1 MRGDQPTMIA
11 SRCQEKLFTPHAR
24 GSIQVNDRFIESTS
38 IYPAGAGINLH
49 KWLLGL
55 KKIHLPRMRGD
66 HPMQILGDGFVLKFT
81 PQARGS
87 TQFDMPPA
95 RRASIYP
102 ACAGI
107 NPHLGQIVL
116 ICLHL
121 PRVCGD
127 QPGYTF
133 VLDYWCEFPPR
144 ARGSTLVIALS
155 ADVVYIY
162 PACAGISLGKAQLLS
177 RYFNLPRMRGDQPRV
192 TVMVASFSAF
202 TPRARG
208 STQGDGDGGVL
219 FCIYPACAGINHDA
233 LTAETAGMS
242 KVAQKFHW

>member
-1 MRGDQPTMIA
+1 
-11 SRCQEKLFTPHAR
+11 
-24 GSIQVNDRFIESTS
+24 
-38 IYPAGAGINLH
+38 
-49 KWLLGL
+49 
-55 KKIHLPRMRGD
+55 
-66 HPMQILGDGFVLKFT
+66 MQILGDGFVLKFT

-121 PRVCGD
+121 PRMRGDHPQPIVVYTTFKDLPRVCGD

-144 ARGSTLVIALS
+144 ARGSA
-155 ADVVYIY
+155 
-162 PACAGISLGKAQLLS
+162 
-177 RYFNLPRMRGDQPRV
+177 
-192 TVMVASFSAF
+192 
-202 TPRARG
+202 
-208 STQGDGDGGVL
+208 
-219 FCIYPACAGINHDA
+219 
-233 LTAETAGMS
+233 
-242 KVAQKFHW
+242 

>member
-1 MRGDQPTMIA
+1 
-11 SRCQEKLFTPHAR
+11 
-24 GSIQVNDRFIESTS
+24 
-38 IYPAGAGINLH
+38 
-49 KWLLGL
+49 
-55 KKIHLPRMRGD
+55 
-66 HPMQILGDGFVLKFT
+66 
-81 PQARGS
+81 
-87 TQFDMPPA
+87 MPPA

-162 PACAGISLGKAQLLS
+162 PACAGI
-177 RYFNLPRMRGDQPRV
+177 
-192 TVMVASFSAF
+192 
-202 TPRARG
+202 
-208 STQGDGDGGVL
+208 
-219 FCIYPACAGINHDA
+219 NHDA